1 VVSALKTDTAQA
13 PVDLPVGLVCECELA
28 DGVAPIA
35 TPRPGIEALVLVR
48 VFTEPIGTVTVTLG
62 PDGISASELAE
73 AIVSEFGDAIRE
85 RMEECGLEWTGDLPQ
100 DGLRPPRTPRFVQS
114 RERVLRVGPQMTVA
128 ICTHGRAESLPAALE
143 SVLAQHYDRL
153 RLLVIDNAPVDDRNQ
168 KIVSSFS
175 SDLDI
180 EYAVEP
186 RKGLSWARN
195 LAIELADGDVIT
207 WVDDDAVC
215 DPWWAAELAR
225 AFVEVPDADAVTGPI
240 MPTELHTPAQM
251 FFEQYAS
258 VRRARGF
265 DRAIFSPATKRV
277 QSPLYPS
284 PPFGIGANMAFRLQA
299 LERVGRFDCA
309 LGAGTVTRTGEDT
322 AALSALLLS
331 GGTVVYQPTAI
342 MRHNHRR
349 DGDTLDDLLLGHGR
363 GVGAF
368 YTSMLIRRPSSV
380 LELLT
385 LLPRALRDQFSKRG
399 PRLAKLDQ
407 SFPPELLRSNR
418 IGILQG
424 PFAYAIARRAVRR
437 LRDPVRDAAPGV

>member
-1 VVSALKTDTAQA
+1 VVSDLRTDIAQA
-13 PVDLPVGLVCECELA
+13 PAGLVCECELA
-28 DGVAPIA
+28 DGIAPIA
-35 TPRPGIEALVLVR
+35 TPRAGIEALVLVR
-48 VFTEPIGTVTVTLG
+48 LFTEPIGTVTLTLG
-62 PDGISASELAE
+62 LDGISASELAQT
-73 AIVSEFGDAIRE
+73 IVREFGPTIRE
-85 RMEECGLEWTGDLPQ
+85 RMEECGLEWTDHLPE
-100 DGLRPPRTPRFVQS
+100 DGLSPPRTPRFVRS
-114 RERVLRVGPQMTVA
+114 RERVLRDGPQMTIA
-128 ICTHGRAESLPAALE
+128 ICTHGRAGSLPAAIE
-143 SVLAQHYDRL
+143 SVRAQHYERL
-153 RLLVIDNAPVDDRNQ
+153 RLLVIDNAPADDRNR
-168 KIVSSFS
+168 KIVSDFS

-180 EYAVEP
+180 KYAVEP

-195 LAIELADGDVIT
+195 RAIELADGDVIT
-207 WVDDDAVC
+207 WVDDDAVS

-225 AFVEVPDADAVTGPI
+225 GFVEVPDADAVTGPI
-240 MPTELHTPAQM
+240 MPTELHTRSQM

-258 VRRARGF
+258 IRRARGF

-284 PPFGIGANMAFRLQA
+284 PPFGIGANMAFRLPA
-299 LERVGRFDCA
+299 LERVGRFDPA

-349 DGDTLDDLLLGHGR
+349 DDDVLDDLLRGHGR

-368 YTSMLIRRPSSV
+368 YTSMLIRRPSSA
-380 LELLT
+380 LELLA

-424 PFAYAIARRAVRR
+424 PFAYAIARRDARR
-437 LRDPVRDAAPGV
+437 LRAPAPDSAPSV